1 MKLIT
6 FDGGRVGRLELEEGT
21 VIELDVPSTREY
33 FERGGQVTETGERL
47 AYADVKLEAPIRP
60 KKFFHTAGN
69 FADHH
74 KELTAVDWS
83 HPVHKGI
90 VFFQNVDAI
99 IGPEDEIVYPEGLTK
114 ELDYELEL
122 AIIIGKSGKFFGPD
136 EADDYIA
143 GFTVFN
149 DITARDIQRK
159 EMESGVFS
167 FSKGI
172 DTFNPIGPWIVTRD
186 EVPDMHELPMQLR
199 VNGEVRQQ
207 GNTNQTRIKFP
218 HLVAYHSPQIYS
230 AGDII
235 TTGTISGVAAV
246 QPNPFDFYLKPGDQ
260 IEAEITGI
268 GNAAQQGHRLGRAVR
283 RAGPAAGRL
292 VRIANLGGR
301 AVLVQGENGA
311 IDIAGASDGRFG
323 PDPQALFDDW
333 AAFAEWASA
342 LERADAAASDSF
354 DVTELGAPVP
364 RPRQVFAIGLN
375 YAEHAAEA
383 GYPPDS
389 MPVTFTKFPSSIVGP
404 DAVVALP
411 EGHVDWE
418 VELVVVI
425 GREAHKVDRESAW
438 DHVAGL
444 TIGQDISERITQ
456 MQGSA
461 PQFSLGKSFPGFGP
475 TGPWLVTPDEF
486 ADKDDLAIACSLSG
500 EGMQSSR
507 TSMMLYDVPELLVRL
522 SAVCPL
528 LPGDIIFSGTPS
540 GIGNRRTPQR
550 FIGPDDVLVSEIEGI
565 GTLTTRFTAGG

>member
-1 MKLIT
+1 M
-6 FDGGRVGRLELEEGT
+6 
-21 VIELDVPSTREY
+21 
-33 FERGGQVTETGERL
+33 
-47 AYADVKLEAPIRP
+47 
-60 KKFFHTAGN
+60 
-69 FADHH
+69 
-74 KELTAVDWS
+74 
-83 HPVHKGI
+83 
-90 VFFQNVDAI
+90 
-99 IGPEDEIVYPEGLTK
+99 
-114 ELDYELEL
+114 
-122 AIIIGKSGKFFGPD
+122 
-136 EADDYIA
+136 
-143 GFTVFN
+143 
-149 DITARDIQRK
+149 
-159 EMESGVFS
+159 
-167 FSKGI
+167 
-172 DTFNPIGPWIVTRD
+172 
-186 EVPDMHELPMQLR
+186 
-199 VNGEVRQQ
+199 
-207 GNTNQTRIKFP
+207 
-218 HLVAYHSPQIYS
+218 
-230 AGDII
+230 
-235 TTGTISGVAAV
+235 
-246 QPNPFDFYLKPGDQ
+246 
-260 IEAEITGI
+260 
-268 GNAAQQGHRLGRAVR
+268 
-283 RAGPAAGRL
+283 
-292 VRIANLGGR
+292 RIANLGGR
-301 AVLVQGENGA
+301 AVLLKGENGA

-323 PDPQALFDDW
+323 PDPQSLFEDWVAFADW
-333 AAFAEWASA
+333 AEA
-342 LERADAAASDSF
+342 LQKADAAASASF
-354 DVTELGAPVP
+354 TVEELGAPVP

-404 DAVVALP
+404 DTVVALP
-411 EGHVDWE
+411 EGNVDWE

-425 GREAHKVDRESAW
+425 GREAHKVHRESAW